1 MISRPLFRSDEA
13 QNSESDLIDQIT
25 SAHVI
30 SDVEKIL
37 AKINDHIS
45 LASTLEQKQS
55 LKRCR
60 QRAYDRRRKLQNF
73 AEEQASMPAQN
84 NLFEFP
90 PVAELQR
97 SQNDLMNEM
106 KNLSAQVDLLTE
118 EFSSARALPLTETSK
133 PDFLSG
139 VFSQISK
146 IRGDVFI
153 RNFPL
158 ALICGS
164 LAFITAWFVA
174 DQITPLYQAFNFEKA
189 SYVAWGSI
197 GMAAGFSAIY
207 GALNSR
213 VSAFMC
219 ALVVF
224 YEILFV
230 CAGTRS
236 HEARLQ
242 SFEAANSAEVIFA
255 KAGLDKAKAD
265 YGLKKAR
272 YENKDDKMFQNNWF
286 KTSYLD
292 PAWADYSK
300 KLSAYTGL
308 TQKYTE
314 ENGGFG
320 LPEFLKLF
328 FRVCSV
334 IFLMTLTG
342 LTVRKLRDSI
352 AFQT

>member
-1 MISRPLFRSDEA
+1 
-13 QNSESDLIDQIT
+13 
-25 SAHVI
+25 
-30 SDVEKIL
+30 
-37 AKINDHIS
+37 
-45 LASTLEQKQS
+45 
-55 LKRCR
+55 
-60 QRAYDRRRKLQNF
+60 
-73 AEEQASMPAQN
+73 MPAQN

-90 PVAELQR
+90 SLSELHG
-97 SQNDLMNEM
+97 SQKDLMNEM
-106 KNLSAQVDLLTE
+106 KSLSSRVDQLAAKLPTLSE
-118 EFSSARALPLTETSK
+118 VSSAKKETSK

-164 LAFITAWFVA
+164 LASITAWFVA